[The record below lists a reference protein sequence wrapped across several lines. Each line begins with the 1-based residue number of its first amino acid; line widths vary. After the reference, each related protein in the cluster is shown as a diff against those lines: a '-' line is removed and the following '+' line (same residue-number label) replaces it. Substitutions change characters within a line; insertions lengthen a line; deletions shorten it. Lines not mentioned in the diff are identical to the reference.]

1 VSGHSKWAQIK
12 RKKAKTDA
20 ERGKTFTR
28 LSREIIMAVRQGGGD
43 PEANYRLKAA
53 IQRAREA
60 NIPFDNIQRAIQ
72 KGIGDAGGANFE
84 SVTYEGYG
92 PGGVALLI
100 KVTTDNR
107 NRTASE
113 VRHRLSRHGGS
124 LGETGCV
131 AWLFNEKGLIFTGRS
146 KEWNEENLI
155 ISVLESGAE
164 DMRETSDGFEITT
177 VPDELGRVKADLEE
191 QGIPV
196 EEAELTFVPQ
206 TTVSLKDEEARRIL
220 GLIASL
226 EELEDVDTVYTN
238 ADIPPEVIGENTA
251 R

>member
-60 NIPFDNIQRAIQ
+60 NIPLDNIQRAVQ
-72 KGIGDAGGANFE
+72 KGLGEVGGANFE
-84 SVTYEGYG
+84 AVTYEGYG

-113 VRHRLSRHGGS
+113 VRHSLSRYGGS
-124 LGETGCV
+124 LGEAGCV
-131 AWLFNEKGLIFTGRS
+131 A
-146 KEWNEENLI
+146 
-155 ISVLESGAE
+155 
-164 DMRETSDGFEITT
+164 
-177 VPDELGRVKADLEE
+177 
-191 QGIPV
+191 
-196 EEAELTFVPQ
+196 
-206 TTVSLKDEEARRIL
+206 
-220 GLIASL
+220 
-226 EELEDVDTVYTN
+226 
-238 ADIPPEVIGENTA
+238 
-251 R
+251 

>member
-1 VSGHSKWAQIK
+1 
-12 RKKAKTDA
+12 
-20 ERGKTFTR
+20 
-28 LSREIIMAVRQGGGD
+28 MAVRQGGGD

-60 NIPFDNIQRAIQ
+60 NIPLDNIQRAVQ
-72 KGIGDAGGANFE
+72 KGLGEVGGADFE
-84 SVTYEGYG
+84 AVTYEGYG

-113 VRHRLSRHGGS
+113 VRHSLSRYGGS
-124 LGETGCV
+124 LGEAGCV
-131 AWLFNEKGLIFTGRS
+131 AWLFNEKGLIFVGKS
-146 KEWNEENLI
+146 KGLSEEDLL

-164 DMRETSDGFEITT
+164 DMREVEDGYEITT
-177 VPDELGRVKADLEE
+177 APDELGQVKTDLEE

-206 TTVSLKDEEARRIL
+206 TTVPLAGEEAKRVLR
-220 GLIASL
+220 LIQSL
-226 EELEDVDTVYTN
+226 EELEDVEAVYAN
-238 ADIPPEVIGENTA
+238 FDIPPDVMEEATV